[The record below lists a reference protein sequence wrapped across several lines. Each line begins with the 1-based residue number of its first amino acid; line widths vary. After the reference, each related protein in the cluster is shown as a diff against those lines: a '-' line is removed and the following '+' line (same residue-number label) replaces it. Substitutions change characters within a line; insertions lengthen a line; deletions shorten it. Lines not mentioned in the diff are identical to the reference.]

1 MKKKTKRQK
10 NTQET
15 LEKHSQWGDVWRRL
29 RRNKLAMSGLIIIL
43 LLVLMAIFAPI
54 IAPYDPTEIDP
65 TNRLAW
71 PSKEHLLGT
80 DNFGRDL
87 LSRII
92 YGGRTSLLVAI
103 LALAFSELLG
113 ITLGGF
119 AGLFGGWFDTIVMRC
134 TDVLMAIPPILL
146 AVSINASLG
155 SGILPTAFAVGFSG
169 CPTVI
174 RLMRGQVLTVRTQDY
189 IQAASITGSGSA
201 RLVFKHILPNCMA
214 PLIVDASLR
223 IGGNITGISGL
234 SFIGLGV
241 QPPTSEWGSIMTAG
255 REYIRTFWPLATF
268 PGIAIGLT
276 LFGFNV
282 FGDGLRDAMDPKL
295 KD

>member
-1 MKKKTKRQK
+1 MKKKFRKT
-10 NTQET
+10 NSP
-15 LEKHSQWGDVWRRL
+15 LERRSQWGDVWARL
-29 RRNKLAMSGLIIIL
+29 RRNKLSMVGMSIVLILIL
-43 LLVLMAIFAPI
+43 VAIFAPVL
-54 IAPYDPTEIDP
+54 APYDPTEIDP
-65 TNRLAW
+65 ANRLAW

-92 YGGRTSLLVAI
+92 YGGRTSLLVSI
-103 LALAFSELLG
+103 LALAFSEVLG

-119 AGLFGGWFDTIVMRC
+119 AGFIGGWFDTLVMRV
-134 TDVLMAIPPILL
+134 TDILMAIPPILL
-146 AVSINASLG
+146 AVSINAALG
-155 SGILPTAFAVGFSG
+155 SGILPTAFAIGFSG
-169 CPTVI
+169 CPTVV
-174 RLMRGQVLTVRTQDY
+174 RMMRGQVLTVRGQDY
-189 IQAASITGSGSA
+189 IEAASITGSSKW
-201 RLVFKHILPNCMA
+201 RLVFKQILPNCMA
-214 PLIVDASLR
+214 PMIVDASMR
-223 IGGNITGISGL
+223 IGGNIIGISGL

-241 QPPTSEWGSIMTAG
+241 QPPISEWGSIMTAG

-268 PGIAIGLT
+268 PGIAIALT